1 MHRSQNAP
9 MTTHYDTQKKPRDL
23 HLDHQTRTRLP
34 TLYESTRT
42 GQENAEAD
50 LKLNYP
56 ILGEFCNYTKDRPLG
71 INMHYLLSLTGAKPC
86 LSRT

>member
-1 MHRSQNAP
+1 
-9 MTTHYDTQKKPRDL
+9 MTHKKNPEIYIWITKPGQGYRL
-23 HLDHQTRTRLP
+23 STR
-34 TLYESTRT
+34 TRT